1 MISAILEQAVRALGG
16 VSVQWNC
23 APASTTQRIFF
34 ANHTSHLD
42 FLAIWLALPAQQRR
56 TVRPVA
62 GRDYWERD
70 ALRRYLARDV
80 FNAILVDRRAASSPS
95 QPEAAR
101 ATTEQIARA
110 MGLTHSLIV
119 FPEGTRSQSCTLSPF
134 KSGLYFL
141 SQLRPD
147 AELIPVYLENLH
159 RILPRG
165 ETFPVPMLSRVV
177 LGPPLESQPGEGK
190 PAFLAR
196 AQSAV
201 VALGRAS

>member
-1 MISAILEQAVRALGG
+1 MITAVLEQAIRALGG
-16 VSVQWNC
+16 TSVEWHC
-23 APASTTQRIFF
+23 APESTKQRIYFG
-34 ANHTSHLD
+34 NHASHLD
-42 FLAIWLALPAQQRR
+42 FLAIWLALPAPQRR
-56 TVRPVA
+56 TARPVA

-80 FNAILVDRRAASSPS
+80 FNAILVDRHAGPSPS
-95 QPEAAR
+95 RPDAAR
-101 ATTEQIARA
+101 ATTEQLARA

-119 FPEGTRSQSCTLSPF
+119 FPEGTRSQSGTMSPF

-141 SQLRPD
+141 SRLRPD

-177 LGPPLESQPGEGK
+177 LGPALASPSGEEKSQFLER
-190 PAFLAR
+190 AR
-196 AQSAV
+196 AAV